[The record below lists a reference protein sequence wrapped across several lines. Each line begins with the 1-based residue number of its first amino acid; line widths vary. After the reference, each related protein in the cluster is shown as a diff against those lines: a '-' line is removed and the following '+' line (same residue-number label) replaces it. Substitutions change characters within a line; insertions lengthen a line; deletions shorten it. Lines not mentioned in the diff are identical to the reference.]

1 MKISNPN
8 YITSTLKAS
17 YMDIIET
24 LGTSHNDITDCGEP
38 LSMTSQ
44 TVETSLN
51 DIIDYGDI
59 SQ

>member
-24 LGTSHNDITDCGEP
+24 LGTSHNDITD
-38 LSMTSQ
+38 
-44 TVETSLN
+44 
-51 DIIDYGDI
+51 YGNI